1 MLKRPIIIDTDPGC
15 DDFFAIMLAA
25 SYEGFDIK
33 ALTTVGGNA
42 FVDVT
47 TRNALDIAKLL
58 GIKTRVAKGA
68 ASAMMHPFD
77 EPAAFVH
84 GQNGL
89 GQVVL
94 PQSEQQVDEMKAWD
108 VIYDEACKAEG
119 QLELIPV
126 GPLTNVAIALLKYP
140 DLKEKIKRITIMGGS
155 TTIGNCLAYSEANI
169 FHDPYAAH
177 LVFTSGIPLVMAG
190 LDVTLTALIPYE
202 EIKKMAEAVKD
213 KTIRDTVIQLA
224 AIRGNEPFHDVVAVA
239 AVIKEDIAEYQDY
252 NVEIEYKSPLT
263 YGRTIVDTTHTTGKE
278 PNCRVMTGYNVEA
291 HKMMFAD
298 MLRMY

>member
-1 MLKRPIIIDTDPGC
+1 MEKRPIIIDTDPGC
-15 DDFFAIMLAA
+15 DDFFAIMMAA
-25 SYEGFDIK
+25 AYEGFDIR
-33 ALTTVGGNA
+33 AITTVAGNA
-42 FVDVT
+42 VVDVT

-58 GIKTRVAKGA
+58 GIKTRIAKGA
-68 ASAMMHPFD
+68 GSAMMHPFD

-84 GQNGL
+84 GLNGI

-94 PQSEQQVDEMKAWD
+94 PRSEQKVDEMKAWD
-108 VIYDEACKAEG
+108 VIYDEACKADG

-140 DLKEKIKRITIMGGS
+140 DLKDKIKRITIMGGS
-155 TTIGNCLAYSEANI
+155 TTIGNCLPYSEANI

-190 LDVTLTALIPYE
+190 LDITLTALVPTDDIMKMSE
-202 EIKKMAEAVKD
+202 DIKNKAV
-213 KTIRDTVIQLA
+213 RDTVVQLA
-224 AIRGNEPFHDVVAVA
+224 KIRGNEPFHDVVAVA
-239 AVIKEDIAEYQDY
+239 SVIKEDIAEYKDY

-263 YGRTIVDTTHTTGKE
+263 YGRTIVDTTFTTGKA

-291 HKMMFAD
+291 HKTMFAD
-298 MLRMY
+298 MMRKY